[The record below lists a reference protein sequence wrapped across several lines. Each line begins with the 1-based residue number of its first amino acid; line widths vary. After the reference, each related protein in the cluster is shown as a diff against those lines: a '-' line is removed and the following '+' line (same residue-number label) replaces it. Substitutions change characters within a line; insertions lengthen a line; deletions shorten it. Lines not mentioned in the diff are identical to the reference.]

1 MISIFLFIVAFEMYC
16 EQSTLGYPAL
26 SELAKVGLVS
36 LHLAMC
42 LIKVSGGR
50 RIPVFLDRQTLAP
63 LKSGLCL

>member
-36 LHLAMC
+36 IAFSH
-42 LIKVSGGR
+42 V
-50 RIPVFLDRQTLAP
+50 PD
-63 LKSGLCL
+63 